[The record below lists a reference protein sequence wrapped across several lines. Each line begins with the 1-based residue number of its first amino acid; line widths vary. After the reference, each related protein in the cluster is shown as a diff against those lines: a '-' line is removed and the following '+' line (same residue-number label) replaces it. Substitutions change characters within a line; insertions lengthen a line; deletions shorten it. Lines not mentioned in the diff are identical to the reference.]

1 MDKLLLI
8 DGNSIMNRAFYGIM
22 GRNILQTPDG
32 IYTNAIYGFLQIL
45 FKTVEDMEPT
55 HIAIAFDLKG
65 PTKRHKIY
73 PEYKAGRSET
83 PEELVMQF
91 PLIKDVLKAMN
102 IRIFELEGYEA
113 DDILGTLSKQNDN
126 KLEIEILTG
135 DKDYFQLIDNN
146 ISVILP
152 RTRGG
157 TTENEFYDVKRI
169 EKEYGIK
176 PIDFVEIKGLQ
187 GDTSD
192 NIPGVPG
199 IGEKTALKLIQEYKN
214 IDGLYLAIK
223 ENKDNLSPKQKENII
238 QFKEQAYLSKEL
250 GEIDIKT
257 PIKYSLDYLKI
268 LAWDNNEVF
277 NLFYKLH
284 LNKFIE
290 RFGLKD
296 KIDSTSI
303 ELEEFTEAQSHLKK
317 LPEFQVVTDIKEIE
331 KIFKEN
337 KKNSFSYNVKI
348 EENINIFKRKITNI
362 DILFFDSKKDENF
375 NEIKPKDRT
384 NIIYN
389 ISLIDSKDKEYKE
402 ALKLVFLND
411 LYKIGYDVKLE
422 YIPLLE
428 SKLDI
433 YIDFDVK
440 IGSYLLNSV
449 ENRYT
454 INDLMFKFF
463 NLDIVEFLPKTGK
476 QQSLFEEEEKDYSV
490 YFYLLLYPKILS
502 DLKQDN
508 MLELFLDIEMPLTKV
523 LADIQY
529 QGINVDEKKLS
540 DFGKILEKEIDKL
553 TKEIYKLAGEEFNIN
568 SPQQVGNILF
578 EKLGLKY
585 IKKTKTGYS
594 TDVETLNKLINEHPI
609 IEQILEYRKYT
620 KLNST
625 YVQGLIPY
633 INEDTKKIHSYF
645 HQTVTATG
653 RISSTDPNLQNI
665 PTRTEMGK
673 ELRKAFA
680 ASKENI
686 LIDADYSQIELRV
699 LASMSGDEEMID
711 AFNKKQ
717 DIHSA
722 TASKIFNIPIEK
734 ITSDDRR
741 NAKAVNFGIIY
752 GISDYGLAEQTG
764 LPFNIAKEYI
774 KDYLD
779 RYKGVSQYMQEKQ
792 DEARDLGYVSTLFKR
807 RRYIPEMKSPKYM
820 IREFGKRAAMNA
832 PIQGTAADIMKIA
845 MIRIYN
851 RLRQEKLKSKIILQ
865 IHDEI
870 LIDTMKTEEEKVKKI
885 LEEEM
890 KKAANLKVDLDID
903 IQVGKTWYDT
913 H

>member
-65 PTKRHKIY
+65 PTKRHEIY
-73 PEYKAGRSET
+73 SEYKAGRSET
-83 PEELVMQF
+83 PDELVMQF
-91 PLIKDVLKAMN
+91 PIIKDVLKAMN

-113 DDILGTLSKQNDN
+113 DDILGTLSKQNGD
-126 KLEIEILTG
+126 LEIEILTG
-135 DKDYFQLIDNN
+135 DRDYFQLIDNN

-157 TTENEFYDVKRI
+157 VTENEFYDVKRI
-169 EKEYGIK
+169 EKEFGIK
-176 PIDFVEIKGLQ
+176 PIDFIETKGLQ

-192 NIPGVPG
+192 NIPGIPG

-214 IDGLYLAIK
+214 IDGLYNAIK

-238 QFKEQAYLSKEL
+238 NFKEQAYLSKKL
-250 GEIDIKT
+250 GEIDINV
-257 PIKYSLDYLKI
+257 PIKYKVDELLKEE
-268 LAWDNNEVF
+268 WNNVEVF

-296 KIDSTSI
+296 KIDSNTV
-303 ELEEFTEAQSHLKK
+303 ELEEFTEAQSYLKK
-317 LPEFQVVTDIKEIE
+317 LPEFQLVINLKEIE
-331 KIFKEN
+331 EVFKEN

-348 EENINIFKRKITNI
+348 EDNINIFKRKITNI
-362 DILFFDSKKDENF
+362 DIIFFDSKK
-375 NEIKPKDRT
+375 NESFEDILVKDRT

-389 ISLIDSKDKEYKE
+389 ISLLNFSETEYKQ
-402 ALKLVFLND
+402 ALEVIFINE

-422 YIPLLE
+422 YIPLLN
-428 SKLDI
+428 LDLDT
-433 YIDFDVK
+433 YINFDVK
-440 IGSYLLNSV
+440 IGSYLLNSI
-449 ENRYT
+449 ENRYA
-454 INDLMFKFF
+454 IKDLMFKFF
-463 NLDIVEFLPKTGK
+463 NLNIADFLPKENK
-476 QQSLFEEEEKDYSV
+476 QQSMFEEAETDYSV
-490 YFYLLLYPKILS
+490 YFYTLLFPRILL
-502 DLKQDN
+502 DLKKDG
-508 MLELFLDIEMPLTKV
+508 MLELFLEMEMPLTKV
-523 LADIQY
+523 LADIQF
-529 QGINVDEKKLS
+529 QGIFVDKNKLL
-540 DFGKILEKEIDKL
+540 DFGKILENEISKL
-553 TKEIYKLAGEEFNIN
+553 TKEIYEIAGEDFNIN

-594 TDVETLNKLINEHPI
+594 TDVETLNKLVDEHPI
-609 IEQILEYRKYT
+609 IEKILEYRKYT

-633 INEDTKKIHSYF
+633 INEETNKIHSYF
-645 HQTVTATG
+645 HQTITATG

-673 ELRKAFA
+673 ELRKSFT
-680 ASKENI
+680 ASKNNI

-699 LASMSGDEEMID
+699 LASMSNDEEMID

-722 TASKIFNIPIEK
+722 TASKIFNIPIEE

-774 KDYLD
+774 KDYLE
-779 RYKGVSQYMQEKQ
+779 RYKGVDKYMQEKQ
-792 DEARDLGYVSTLFKR
+792 DEAKTLGYVSTLFNR

-845 MIRIYN
+845 MIKIYN
-851 RLRQEKLKSKIILQ
+851 RLKQADLKSKIILQ

-870 LIDTMKTEEEKVKKI
+870 LIDTVKDEEIKVKKV

-890 KKAANLKVDLDID
+890 KKAASLKVGLDID

>member
-45 FKTVEDMEPT
+45 FKTVEEMEPS

-65 PTKRHKIY
+65 PTKRHEIY
-73 PEYKAGRSET
+73 SEYKAGRHAT
-83 PEELVMQF
+83 PDELSMQF
-91 PLIKDVLKAMN
+91 PIIKNVLKAMN
-102 IRIFELEGYEA
+102 IKIFELEGYEA
-113 DDILGTLSKQNDN
+113 DDILGTLSKQNGN
-126 KLEIEILTG
+126 KIEVEILTG
-135 DKDYFQLIDNN
+135 DRDYFQLIDNN

-157 TTENEFYDVKRI
+157 ITENEYYDVRRI

-176 PIDFVEIKGLQ
+176 PIDFIEIKGLQ

-199 IGEKTALKLIQEYKN
+199 IGEKTALKLIKEYKN
-214 IDGLYLAIK
+214 IDGLYDAIEK
-223 ENKDNLSPKQKENII
+223 NKDNLSPKQKENII
-238 QFKEQAYLSKEL
+238 NFKEQAYLSKKL
-250 GEIDIKT
+250 GEININT
-257 PIKYSLDYLKI
+257 PITYTTEDLLKEE
-268 LAWDNNEVF
+268 WNNTEVF

-290 RFGLKD
+290 RFNLKD
-296 KIDSTSI
+296 KIDVNAI
-303 ELEEFTEAQSHLKK
+303 EVENFTEAQSYLKK
-317 LPEFQVVTDIKEIE
+317 LPEFKTIKNVNEIE

-337 KKNSFSYNVKI
+337 KKNSYSYNVKL
-348 EENINIFKRKITNI
+348 ETNINIFKRKILNI
-362 DILFFDSKKDENF
+362 DILFFDSKQNNNF
-375 NEIKPKDRT
+375 NDITIKNRD

-389 ISLIDSKDKEYKE
+389 ISLQEFNEIDYKKAIE
-402 ALKLVFLND
+402 IIFVNK
-411 LYKIGYDVKLE
+411 LYKVGYDVKLE
-422 YIPLLE
+422 YLSILTLGLE
-428 SKLDI
+428 T
-433 YIDFDVK
+433 YIDFDIK
-440 IGSYLLNSV
+440 IGSYLLNST
-449 ENRYT
+449 ENRYN
-454 INDLMFKFF
+454 IKDLMFKFF
-463 NLDIVEFLPKTGK
+463 NLDVSEFLPKEIK
-476 QQSLFEEEEKDYSV
+476 QQSMFEEEEKDFST
-490 YFYLLLYPKILS
+490 YFYMLLFPRILS
-502 DLKQDN
+502 DLKKDG
-508 MLELFLDIEMPLTKV
+508 MLELFLEMEMPLAKV
-523 LADIQY
+523 LVNMQVE
-529 QGINVDEKKLS
+529 GILVNKKKLL
-540 DFGKILEKEIDKL
+540 DFGNILENKIEIL
-553 TKEIYKLAGEEFNIN
+553 IKEIYEIAGEEFNIN

-594 TDVETLNKLINEHPI
+594 TDVETLNKLVGKHPI
-609 IEQILEYRKYT
+609 IEKILEYRKHA

-633 INEDTKKIHSYF
+633 INESTNKIHSYF
-645 HQTVTATG
+645 HQTITATG

-665 PTRTEMGK
+665 PTRTDMGK
-673 ELRKAFA
+673 ELRKAFT
-680 ASKENI
+680 ASENNI

-699 LASMSGDEEMID
+699 LASMSNDEEMVD

-734 ITSDDRR
+734 VSSNDRR

-764 LPFNIAKEYI
+764 LPFNIAKKYI

-779 RYKGVSQYMQEKQ
+779 KYKGVSEYMEEKQ
-792 DEARDLGYVSTLFKR
+792 NEAKELGYVSTMFNR

-845 MIRIYN
+845 MIKIYN
-851 RLRQEKLKSKIILQ
+851 RLKEEKLESKIILQ

-870 LIDTMKTEEEKVKKI
+870 LIDTVKSEEEKVRQI
-885 LEEEM
+885 LDEEM
-890 KKAANLKVDLDID
+890 KKAVSLKVVLDID
-903 IQVGKTWYDT
+903 IQVGKTWFDT